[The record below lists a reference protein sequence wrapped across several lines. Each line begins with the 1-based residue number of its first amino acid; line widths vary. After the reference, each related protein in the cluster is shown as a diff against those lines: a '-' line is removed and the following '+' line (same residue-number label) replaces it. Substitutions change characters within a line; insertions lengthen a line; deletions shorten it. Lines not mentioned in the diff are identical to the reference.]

1 MNELF
6 NHSDGFNSPAT
17 LAELAS
23 GESNATTSACK
34 AFTKTEKIALVAV
47 EKALY
52 SFDRL
57 YSYAIPYELEK
68 SVEAGKRVLV
78 PFGLGSRKIT
88 GMVFAVKDAE
98 LKNPSETGERRIKKI
113 SEVLDKEDVYMN
125 AEMLKLAMWLKE
137 NTFCTYYGA
146 VRCILPP
153 VLRNAQ
159 QLPRDKGERIVRL
172 ADGVELLDNCQIFI
186 PDSPLSTELIVT
198 PKQKSVIEVLENN
211 SASIKE
217 VSYLCGVSTSVVTNL
232 IKKGIVEEFTQK
244 SVLLEDELEN
254 DENRAL
260 QKSADDIVLTDE
272 QGQAFCSLINLMDAG
287 EAKCALL
294 HGITGSGK
302 TSVFI
307 KLVGETLK
315 TGKSALIL
323 VPEISLTPQ
332 TIAIFKSFFG
342 NSDYADNGIAVI
354 HSGLSM
360 GKRTQEYKRIRSGS
374 AKIVLGT
381 RSAVFA
387 PLDNIGLIIIDEE
400 GEHTYKSERS
410 PRYHVRDIAK
420 QRCFKHKALLLLASA
435 TPSMDSYRKAKI
447 GKYTLLELNN
457 RYSGNALPDVHIIDM
472 KLENAMGN
480 KGNFSEPLLKAL
492 RQNLEKGE
500 QSLIL
505 LNRRGYY
512 TYVCCIACGE
522 VSMCPNCG
530 VALTYHKAGGNLLC
544 HYCGFLKQS
553 AEACDKC
560 SSRFIKRTGT
570 GTQRV
575 QDELLEIF
583 PSARILRM
591 DADTTMTKGAYE
603 RGFGSFGNHE
613 YDIMV
618 GTQMIAKGLDF
629 PNVTLVGILLIDNS
643 LYAGDYLGYERT
655 FSLITQVVGRSGR
668 GGKKGRAYLQTFTPD
683 HYVLRLAAR
692 QDYLGFYE
700 EEAAIR
706 QTLLFP
712 PFCDLC
718 VTEVCNAMESNAF
731 EAAKAFV
738 EIFEESLKSVNPIP
752 IRVLGP
758 VKNGVGSINGRF
770 RYRLIIKCRNSP
782 IFRDVMSRSL
792 IQAHSDKRFTHCRV
806 NAWFEG

>member
-1 MNELF
+1 MNRQD
-6 NHSDGFNSPAT
+6 NH
-17 LAELAS
+17 
-23 GESNATTSACK
+23 
-34 AFTKTEKIALVAV
+34 KTGIIALVAV

-57 YSYAIPYELEK
+57 YSYAVPYELENT
-68 SVEAGKRVLV
+68 VQTGKRVMV
-78 PFGLGSRKIT
+78 PFGRGTKKIT
-88 GMVFAVKDAE
+88 GMVFNVGTKEYDPAAV
-98 LKNPSETGERRIKKI
+98 KKI
-113 SEVLDKEDVYMN
+113 SEVIDEEAYMT
-125 AEMLKLAMWLKE
+125 AEMLGLAVWLKE
-137 NTFCTYYGA
+137 NTFCTYYNA

-153 VLRNAQ
+153 VLRNTGK
-159 QLPRDKGERIVRL
+159 LPQGKTEKIVR
-172 ADGVELLDNCQIFI
+172 C
-186 PDSPLSTELIVT
+186 TETEITEKLT
-198 PKQKSVIEVLENN
+198 PKQKSVLEMLENN
-211 SASIKE
+211 SASVKE
-217 VSYLCGVSTSVVTNL
+217 ICYLCSVTSAVVSNL
-232 IKKGIVEEFTQK
+232 VKKGLVEEFTQETAFREAE
-244 SVLLEDELEN
+244 SQT
-254 DENRAL
+254 ENRDV
-260 QKSADDIVLTDE
+260 SDITLTE
-272 QGQAFCSLINLMDAG
+272 GQNRAFDSLTKLLASD

-307 KLVGETLK
+307 KLVGEALK
-315 TGKSALIL
+315 SGKSALIL

-332 TIAIFKSFFG
+332 TIAIFKGFFG
-342 NSDYADNGIAVI
+342 DSAAVI

-360 GKRTQEYKRIRSGS
+360 SKRTEEYKRIREGQ
-374 AKIVLGT
+374 AKIVVGT

-387 PLDNIGLIIIDEE
+387 PLSDIGLIVIDEE
-400 GEHTYKSERS
+400 GEQTYKSERS

-420 QRCFKHKALLLLASA
+420 QRCFKHKSLLLLASA
-435 TPSMDSYRKAKI
+435 TPSMDSYRKAQI
-447 GKYTLLELNN
+447 GKYTLLELTA
-457 RYSGNALPDVHIIDM
+457 RYSGNDLPDVYIIDM
-472 KLENAMGN
+472 KLEHAMGN

-492 RQNLEKGE
+492 HQNLERGE

-522 VSMCPNCG
+522 VAMCPNCG
-530 VALTYHKAGGNLLC
+530 VALTYHKSGDNLCC
-544 HYCGFLKQS
+544 HYCGFMKSGAGQ
-553 AEACDKC
+553 CGKC
-560 SSRFIKRTGT
+560 GSRFLRNTGT
-570 GTQRV
+570 GTQRIENEL
-575 QDELLEIF
+575 QELL
-583 PSARILRM
+583 PTARILRM

-603 RGFGSFGNHE
+603 RGFGSFGNRE

-668 GGKKGRAYLQTFTPD
+668 GDKKGRAFLQTFTPD
-683 HYVLRLAAR
+683 HYVLRLSAR
-692 QDYLGFYE
+692 QDYRGFYE

-718 VTEVCNAMESNAF
+718 VAEICDVIEKNAL
-731 EAAKAFV
+731 EASKAFV
-738 EIFEESLKSVNPIP
+738 AIIEEVLTKTKPIP

-758 VKNGVGSINGRF
+758 VKSGIGSINGRF
-770 RYRLIIKCRNSP
+770 RYRLIIKCRNTP
-782 IFRDVMSRSL
+782 VFREIIRKSL
-792 IQAHSDKRFTHCRV
+792 VQAYSDKRFEHCRV